1 MSKQIMVSDV
11 LFDSLNEIAKRK
23 RQKVD
28 DIAEQILNN
37 AISGENININQHKKL
52 EKAKTRLRKLKANLT
67 ELQNNPIDEEETD
80 FLSELAKSSADDQQR
95 ATQAYEEMTEK
106 RQGS

>member
-1 MSKQIMVSDV
+1 MAGKRVHQLAKELGMPSKELLDV
-11 LFDSLNEIAKRK
+11 LQSMGE
-23 RQKVD
+23 
-28 DIAEQILNN
+28 DIQNPLAVIGEDAEK
-37 AISGENININQHKKL
+37 AVVKKL
-52 EKAKTRLRKLKANLT
+52 EKAKTRLRGLKANLA
-67 ELQNNPIDEEETD
+67 ELQNNPIDEEEAD